1 MISYKY
7 FEGDGSSYWYSNA
20 DRDYQGLPGSFSCLL
35 EGRIMLYKHW
45 PFTFLVLAQ
54 LGSPTGMSP
63 RSICFLDADSPPP
76 RQSWHNLFLS
86 VDFSDHW
93 GWINF
98 SLIHALIYCIY
109 IFSYVLLSQV
119 IIYVFV
125 SIAKLLGHYST
136 FLYLLWKLQ
145 YRTESDTLEVL
156 NKCSQNEQNTYF
168 HFTVNVCRGF
178 MAGQRLLC
186 WLKVKTVGGS
196 GPPDTYYQVPLCQ
209 VLSMVLW
216 TQGCFFWIWD

>member
-7 FEGDGSSYWYSNA
+7 FEGDSSSYWYSNA

-156 NKCSQNEQNTYF
+156 NKRQ
-168 HFTVNVCRGF
+168 VNVW
-178 MAGQRLLC
+178 MKNISLLDASYWLLKQRVECVCDSRLPVGC
-186 WLKVKTVGGS
+186 TGKTRRRKAS
-196 GPPDTYYQVPLCQ
+196 QLRTSY
-209 VLSMVLW
+209 W
-216 TQGCFFWIWD
+216 KT

>member
-7 FEGDGSSYWYSNA
+7 FEGDSSSYWYSNA
-20 DRDYQGLPGSFSCLL
+20 DQGLPGPFSCLL

-76 RQSWHNLFLS
+76 RQSWHNLVLS

-98 SLIHALIYCIY
+98 SLIHALIYCIHFFPMCFY
-109 IFSYVLLSQV
+109 HKLLFMCLSLLLNCSV
-119 IIYVFV
+119 IIAPFFIYFG
-125 SIAKLLGHYST
+125 SCNIE
-136 FLYLLWKLQ
+136 Q
-145 YRTESDTLEVL
+145 SDTLEVL

-168 HFTVNVCRGF
+168 QFSVNVCRGF

-196 GPPDTYYQVPLCQ
+196 GPPDTYYQVPSCQ
-209 VLSMVLW
+209 ALSMVLW